1 MQDEIMLAKLCLLEN
16 QFSGSGNDETSKS
29 SMSSVIRLLDQ
40 TYQRLLC
47 DESNSDK
54 QSNPSHSNNISRS
67 NSKDKSIVVKEHQTI
82 NNCEKSASKEEL
94 KVKSPQYVLSKQSEI
109 KIPRETFNPAIPSND
124 VAGQQNEASSTS
136 SSSILSSSLTSSN
149 TSSNAKKKQIVS
161 NKKVAKSFFVFFFFF
176 YISFQ

>member
-1 MQDEIMLAKLCLLEN
+1 MQDEIMLAKSCLLEN

-29 SMSSVIRLLDQ
+29 SMSSVIHLLDQ

-54 QSNPSHSNNISRS
+54 QSNTTHSNNISRS
-67 NSKDKSIVVKEHQTI
+67 NSKDVNIAVKEQLDI

-94 KVKSPQYVLSKQSEI
+94 RVKSPESILSKESETKISSEI
-109 KIPRETFNPAIPSND
+109 LHPSND
-124 VAGQQNEASSTS
+124 VSGLQNETSSTS

-149 TSSNAKKKQIVS
+149 TSTNIKKKQIVS
-161 NKKVAKSFFVFFFFF
+161 NKKVSKLFSNFSF
-176 YISFQ
+176 